1 MSHLNDPFRLPR
13 NVLPHRYEVRL
24 KPDLEKATFSGE
36 VVIHCHADNASE
48 IVMNAKQLEILD
60 VKVNGSVTEWE
71 LHDPTERIVLSAPAS
86 GDTSISIRFN
96 GTLNDRLRG
105 FYRSTF
111 TDSEGSQ
118 RVIATSQMQSTDCRA
133 AFPCFDEPDF
143 KAVFAVTLVA
153 PNDCLAI
160 SNGEEIAKQDLGDG
174 TYEIRFSDTMPMSTY
189 LVAFVVGPLEITA
202 PKVVNG
208 VPVRVVHV
216 PGKANLADFGVE
228 AGAFCLNWFH
238 NYYGIPYPAE
248 KVDMVALPDFAAG
261 AMENVGCIT
270 YREVLLLVDPET
282 ATAADRE
289 HVADVI
295 AHELAHMWFGDLV
308 TMKWWNGIWL
318 NEAFATFMG
327 VAACDAFLPELKRWT
342 TFGLERSAA
351 FEVDSLESTR
361 PVEFEV
367 KSPEDSEGMFDLLT
381 YEKGGSLLRMLEMYL
396 GQERFRIGVSHY
408 LKKHAYGN
416 TETNDLWDAI
426 EEIVTTDGG
435 EKVPVRKLMD
445 SWIWQKGYPL
455 VSANV
460 EGDELVLKQQR
471 FSFQADADTSTL
483 WVVPI
488 HVSNAGKESR
498 MLLDQHELRV
508 PLEAPELPVVV
519 NAGGHGFYR
528 VNYAPELL
536 NRLTGATLAAL
547 STLERYQ
554 LVDDSW
560 SAVKAGRLEVREFL
574 AFLDGYKAES
584 DLAVWQ
590 TIGTAL
596 NLCARVIPP
605 TELEWFAQRVSD
617 LTNQVRTN
625 LGWEPKTGEPDP
637 VRQLRGYLVT
647 LAGNLGNDQTVI
659 TRCREL
665 WRSIQDSGASVD
677 PELMAAIVSVVA
689 FNGDA
694 VTYDEIRGLYLS
706 AQTPQDEI
714 RYLYALG
721 AFNDTSLITRTCEF
735 AFTEDVRAQDAPFL
749 LNRTMN
755 NRLHGHIAW
764 KTVRARWEEANQK
777 FPINSIIRMV
787 SPASTLTDPELV
799 DDVQQFFADHDIP
812 QATLTLQQ
820 TLEMQ
825 RVNAALR
832 ARTVA
837 SW

>member
-36 VVIHCHADNASE
+36 VMIHCHAVNAGE
-48 IVMNAKQLEILD
+48 IVMNAKQLEILE
-60 VKVNGSVTEWE
+60 VKVNGLLTKWE
-71 LHDPTERIVLSAPAS
+71 LHDPTERIVLATAAS
-86 GDTSISIRFN
+86 GDTTISIRFN

-111 TDSEGSQ
+111 TDSEGNQ

-289 HVADVI
+289 NVADVI

-426 EEIVTTDGG
+426 EEIVSTDGG

-455 VSANV
+455 VSATV
-460 EGDELVLKQQR
+460 QGDTLVLKQQR

-488 HVSNAGKESR
+488 HVSNAGNESR
-498 MLLDQHELRV
+498 FLLDQRELRI

-528 VNYAPELL
+528 VNYSPEML

-605 TELEWFAQRVSD
+605 TELGWFADRVSD
-617 LTNQVRTN
+617 LTNQVRSD
-625 LGWEPKTGEPDP
+625 LGWEPKPGESDP
-637 VRQLRGYLVT
+637 VRQLRGYLVM
-647 LAGNLGNDQTVI
+647 LAGNLGNDHALI
-659 TRCREL
+659 KRCREL
-665 WRSIQDSGASVD
+665 WRGIQDSGASVD
-677 PELMAAIVSVVA
+677 PELMAAIVGVVA
-689 FNGDA
+689 FNGDEA
-694 VTYDEIRGLYLS
+694 TYDEIRGLYLS

-721 AFNDTSLITRTCEF
+721 AFNDASLIARTCEF

-755 NRLHGHIAW
+755 NRVHGHIAW
-764 KTVRARWEEANQK
+764 RTVRARWEEANQK

-787 SPASTLTDPELV
+787 SPASTLTDPDLV

-812 QATLTLQQ
+812 QAALTLQQ

>member
-24 KPDLEKATFSGE
+24 KPDLENATFSGE
-36 VVIHCHADNASE
+36 VMIHCHADNASE
-48 IVMNAKQLEILD
+48 IVLNAKQLEILD
-60 VKVNGSVTEWE
+60 VKVNGVATQWE
-71 LHDPTERIVLSAPAS
+71 LHDPTERIVLSTPAS
-86 GDTSISIRFN
+86 GETSIAIQFN

-111 TDSEGSQ
+111 TDPEGNQ

-153 PNDCLAI
+153 PKDCLAI
-160 SNGEEIAKQDLGDG
+160 SNGEEIAKEDLGNG

-189 LVAFVVGPLEITA
+189 LVAFVVGPLEITE

-216 PGKANLADFGVE
+216 PGKANLAEFGVE
-228 AGAFCLNWFH
+228 AGAFCLDWFH

-270 YREVLLLVDPET
+270 YREVLLLVDPDT

-289 HVADVI
+289 NVADVI

-396 GQERFRIGVSHY
+396 GQERFRNGVSHY

-455 VSANV
+455 VSASV
-460 EGDELVLKQQR
+460 QGDELVLKQQR
-471 FSFQADADTSTL
+471 FSFQSDADTSTL

-498 MLLDQHELRV
+498 ILLDQRELRV
-508 PLEAPELPVVV
+508 PLEAPELPIVV

-528 VNYAPELL
+528 VNYSPELL

-617 LTNQVRTN
+617 LTKQVRTD
-625 LGWEPKTGEPDP
+625 LGWEPKPGEPDP

-647 LAGNLGNDQTVI
+647 LAGNLGNDQAVI

-665 WRSIQDSGASVD
+665 WRSIQDSGGSVD
-677 PELMAAIVSVVA
+677 PELMAAIVGVVA

-694 VTYDEIRGLYLS
+694 ATYDEIRGLYLS

-714 RYLYALG
+714 RFLYALG
-721 AFNDTSLITRTCEF
+721 AFNDAALITRTCEF
-735 AFTEDVRAQDAPFL
+735 AFTDDVRAQDAPFL

-764 KTVRARWEEANQK
+764 RTVRARWDEANQK

-787 SPASTLTDPELV
+787 SPVSTLTDPELV

-812 QATLTLQQ
+812 QATLTLRQ

>member
-1 MSHLNDPFRLPR
+1 
-13 NVLPHRYEVRL
+13 
-24 KPDLEKATFSGE
+24 
-36 VVIHCHADNASE
+36 
-48 IVMNAKQLEILD
+48 
-60 VKVNGSVTEWE
+60 
-71 LHDPTERIVLSAPAS
+71 
-86 GDTSISIRFN
+86 
-96 GTLNDRLRG
+96 
-105 FYRSTF
+105 
-111 TDSEGSQ
+111 
-118 RVIATSQMQSTDCRA
+118 
-133 AFPCFDEPDF
+133 
-143 KAVFAVTLVA
+143 
-153 PNDCLAI
+153 
-160 SNGEEIAKQDLGDG
+160 
-174 TYEIRFSDTMPMSTY
+174 
-189 LVAFVVGPLEITA
+189 
-202 PKVVNG
+202 
-208 VPVRVVHV
+208 
-216 PGKANLADFGVE
+216 
-228 AGAFCLNWFH
+228 
-238 NYYGIPYPAE
+238 
-248 KVDMVALPDFAAG
+248 
-261 AMENVGCIT
+261 
-270 YREVLLLVDPET
+270 
-282 ATAADRE
+282 
-289 HVADVI
+289 
-295 AHELAHMWFGDLV
+295 
-308 TMKWWNGIWL
+308 
-318 NEAFATFMG
+318 
-327 VAACDAFLPELKRWT
+327 
-342 TFGLERSAA
+342 
-351 FEVDSLESTR
+351 
-361 PVEFEV
+361 
-367 KSPEDSEGMFDLLT
+367 
-381 YEKGGSLLRMLEMYL
+381 MLEMYL
-396 GQERFRIGVSHY
+396 GHERFRIGVSHY

-426 EEIVTTDGG
+426 EEIVTADGG

-455 VSANV
+455 VSADV
-460 EGDELVLKQQR
+460 QGDSLVLKQQR

-488 HVSNAGKESR
+488 HVSNAGNESR
-498 MLLDQHELRV
+498 LLLDQRELRV
-508 PLEAPELPVVV
+508 PLDSPELPVVV

-528 VNYAPELL
+528 VNYSPELL

-605 TELEWFAQRVSD
+605 TELGWFAQRVSD
-617 LTNQVRTN
+617 LTNQVRSD
-625 LGWEPKTGEPDP
+625 LGWEPKPDEPAT

-647 LAGNLGNDQTVI
+647 LAGNLGNDQAVI
-659 TRCREL
+659 SRCREL

-677 PELMAAIVSVVA
+677 PELMAAVVGVVA

-721 AFNDTSLITRTCEF
+721 AFNDASLIARTCEF

-764 KTVRARWEEANQK
+764 TTIRSRWEEANQK

-787 SPASTLTDPELV
+787 SPVSSLTDPQLV
-799 DDVQQFFADHDIP
+799 DDVEQFFTEHDIP
-812 QATLTLQQ
+812 QATLTLRQ

>member
-36 VVIHCHADNASE
+36 VVIHCRANDASE

-60 VKVNGSVTEWE
+60 VKVNGLVTKWE
-71 LHDPTERIVLSAPAS
+71 LHDPTERIILSTAAS
-86 GDTSISIRFN
+86 GDTTISIRFN
-96 GTLNDRLRG
+96 GILNDRLRG

-111 TDSEGSQ
+111 TDSEGNQ

-143 KAVFAVTLVA
+143 KAVFAVILVA

-160 SNGEEIAKQDLGDG
+160 SNGEEVAKQVLGDG

-189 LVAFVVGPLEITA
+189 LVAFVVGPLESTA

-216 PGKANLADFGVE
+216 PGKAKLADFGVE

-289 HVADVI
+289 NVADVI

-381 YEKGGSLLRMLEMYL
+381 YDKGGSLLRMLEMYL

-426 EEIVTTDGG
+426 EEIVSADGG

-455 VSANV
+455 VSATV
-460 EGDELVLKQQR
+460 QGDTLVLKQQR
-471 FSFQADADTSTL
+471 FSFQAEADTSTL

-488 HVSNAGKESR
+488 HVSNAGNESR
-498 MLLDQHELRV
+498 MLLDQRELRI
-508 PLEAPELPVVV
+508 PLKAPNLPVVV

-528 VNYAPELL
+528 VNYSPELL

-596 NLCARVIPP
+596 NLCARAIPP
-605 TELEWFAQRVSD
+605 TELGWFANRVIE
-617 LTNQVRTN
+617 LTNQVRSD
-625 LGWEPKTGEPDP
+625 LGWEPKPGESDP
-637 VRQLRGYLVT
+637 VRQLRGYLVM
-647 LAGNLGNDQTVI
+647 LAGNLGNDQAVI
-659 TRCREL
+659 NRCREL
-665 WRSIQDSGASVD
+665 WRGIQDSGASVD
-677 PELMAAIVSVVA
+677 PELMAAIVGVVA
-689 FNGDA
+689 FNGDE

-721 AFNDTSLITRTCEF
+721 AFNDASLIVRTCEF

-764 KTVRARWEEANQK
+764 RTVRARWEEANQK

-787 SPASTLTDPELV
+787 SPVSTLTDPELV

-812 QATLTLQQ
+812 QAALTLQQ

>member
-1 MSHLNDPFRLPR
+1 VSHLDDPFRLPR

-36 VVIHCHADNASE
+36 VVIHCRADNASE

-60 VKVNGSVTEWE
+60 VKVNGVVTKWE
-71 LHDPTERIVLSAPAS
+71 LHDPTERIILSTAAS
-86 GDTSISIRFN
+86 GDTTISIRFN

-111 TDSEGSQ
+111 TDSEGNQ

-289 HVADVI
+289 NVADVI

-426 EEIVTTDGG
+426 EEIVSADGG

-455 VSANV
+455 VSATV
-460 EGDELVLKQQR
+460 QGDTLVLKQQR

-483 WVVPI
+483 WVVPV
-488 HVSNAGKESR
+488 HVSNAGNESR
-498 MLLDQHELRV
+498 ILLDQRELRI
-508 PLEAPELPVVV
+508 PLEAPELPIVV

-528 VNYAPELL
+528 VNYSPELL

-605 TELEWFAQRVSD
+605 TELGWFANRVSE
-617 LTNQVRTN
+617 LTNQVRSD
-625 LGWEPKTGEPDP
+625 LGWEPKPGESDP

-647 LAGNLGNDQTVI
+647 LAGNLGNDQAVI
-659 TRCREL
+659 DRCREL
-665 WRSIQDSGASVD
+665 WRGIQDSGASVD
-677 PELMAAIVSVVA
+677 PELMAAIVGVVA
-689 FNGDA
+689 FNGDE

-721 AFNDTSLITRTCEF
+721 AFNDASLIARTCEF

-764 KTVRARWEEANQK
+764 RTVRARWEEANQK

-812 QATLTLQQ
+812 QAALTLQQ

-832 ARTVA
+832 ARTVS

>member
-36 VVIHCHADNASE
+36 VVIHCRADNASE

-60 VKVNGSVTEWE
+60 VKVNGLVTKWE
-71 LHDPTERIVLSAPAS
+71 LHDPTERIILSAAAS
-86 GDTSISIRFN
+86 GDTTISIRFN

-111 TDSEGSQ
+111 TDSEGNQ

-289 HVADVI
+289 NVADVI

-426 EEIVTTDGG
+426 EEIVSADGG

-455 VSANV
+455 VSATV
-460 EGDELVLKQQR
+460 QGDTLVLKQQR

-488 HVSNAGKESR
+488 HVSNAGNESR
-498 MLLDQHELRV
+498 ILLDQRELRI

-528 VNYAPELL
+528 VNYSPELL

-605 TELEWFAQRVSD
+605 TELGWFANRVSE
-617 LTNQVRTN
+617 LTNQVRSD
-625 LGWEPKTGEPDP
+625 LGWEPKPGESDP

-647 LAGNLGNDQTVI
+647 LAGNLGNDQAVI
-659 TRCREL
+659 DRCREL
-665 WRSIQDSGASVD
+665 WRGIQDSGATVD
-677 PELMAAIVSVVA
+677 PELMAAIVGVVA
-689 FNGDA
+689 FNGDE

-721 AFNDTSLITRTCEF
+721 AFNDASLIARTCEF

-764 KTVRARWEEANQK
+764 RTVRARWEEANQK

-812 QATLTLQQ
+812 QAALTLQQ

-832 ARTVA
+832 ARTVS